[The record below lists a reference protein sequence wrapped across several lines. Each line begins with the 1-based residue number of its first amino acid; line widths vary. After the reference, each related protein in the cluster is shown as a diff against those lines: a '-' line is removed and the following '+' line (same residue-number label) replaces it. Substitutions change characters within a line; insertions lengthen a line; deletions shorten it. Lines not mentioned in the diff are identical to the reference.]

1 MVFGRVVQGFNDV
14 FRTIEG
20 TAKGSNDRPVAPVV
34 IADCGVY
41 DDKNPPAPFVQA

>member
-1 MVFGRVVQGFNDV
+1 MFGRVVSGFDSV

-20 TAKGSNDRPVAPVV
+20 TKKGASDRPVQPVI

-41 DDKNPPAPFVQA
+41 DDANPPAPFSA